1 MAVPNTGLAQVSNVT
16 LVLAIM
22 LYAVAMLVYAC
33 DLAFGKRRA
42 ATATPSGQ
50 RPERVEAVALVGA
63 ASGAEAAGRAF
74 PADPGDPSEQL
85 PRKQIRLCLHHQV
98 QKPRL
103 VPQSHRFGFVDRR
116 DADDPQIVAM
126 HRIDGGL

>member
-1 MAVPNTGLAQVSNVT
+1 MPNTGLAQVSNVT

-74 PADPGDPSEQL
+74 PADPGDPSEL
-85 PRKQIRLCLHHQV
+85 ADLTSGRAA
-98 QKPRL
+98 
-103 VPQSHRFGFVDRR
+103 GGAA
-116 DADDPQIVAM
+116 ADDTAGSGKIGRAHV
-126 HRIDGGL
+126 